1 MKRATIIL
9 LSLVML
15 LSVVTAC
22 TGNATTS
29 TTGQSGSTTTV
40 DRSKITINYLANANV
55 QSFKEGEDENNN
67 EFINWLKEKSGYN
80 LVYQIL
86 PSEGGEQKRAL
97 IMASTE
103 LPDLMVLGR
112 STYLDYVSKNYL
124 TDLSAAIDKTPELK
138 ATKCFDE
145 EVYNM
150 SLVDGNRYFCTSTRP
165 TRLHPD
171 AICVDYEVAKRLAS
185 T

>member
-1 MKRATIIL
+1 MKKTMIIL

-15 LSVVTAC
+15 MSVVTAC

-112 STYLDYVSKNYL
+112 STYLDYVSK
-124 TDLSAAIDKTPELK
+124 T
-138 ATKCFDE
+138 
-145 EVYNM
+145 
-150 SLVDGNRYFCTSTRP
+150 
-165 TRLHPD
+165 
-171 AICVDYEVAKRLAS
+171 
-185 T
+185 